1 MSSSWLATVGLA
13 AAVLG
18 VSTSLPQVWR
28 LLRSPGAEG
37 LSLASA
43 VLGAL
48 SAATWLTY
56 GALQVD
62 MPQIVANV
70 PGLAGATAV
79 AVLVLRRT
87 TTRPVHVVAACAG
100 WALVVLAVWAVAGP
114 VAVGTAAT
122 AVSLVARAPQVRE
135 VFVAPSLAGVSPLSF
150 GLSVTACTLWAVYGV
165 GTGQVPVWASSVLAG
180 AMSLVVVV
188 GTTVRTTSPA
198 TAPTAAPTAASTV
211 VPAALPPRASALA
224 AARHE
229 EESPA
234 LAA

>member
-1 MSSSWLATVGLA
+1 MFSSWLATVGLV

-37 LSLASA
+37 LSLAST

-56 GALQVD
+56 GVLQLD
-62 MPQIVANV
+62 PPQILANV
-70 PGLAGATAV
+70 PGLAGATV
-79 AVLVLRRT
+79 IAVLVLRRT
-87 TTRPVHVVAACAG
+87 TTPPGRVLVACGA
-100 WALVVLAVWAVAGP
+100 WALVVLAAWAVGGP

-122 AVSLVARAPQVRE
+122 CVSLVARAPQVRE
-135 VFVAPSLAGVSPLSF
+135 VFVAPSLAGVSPASF
-150 GLSVTACTLWAVYGV
+150 GLSVTACTLWAVYGL

-188 GTTVRTTSPA
+188 RTTTFRAPAAAPAAAPVRTSVPSAAPVAALAPSGRPYEEPA
-198 TAPTAAPTAASTV
+198 T
-211 VPAALPPRASALA
+211 LA
-224 AARHE
+224 A
-229 EESPA
+229 
-234 LAA
+234 

>member
-1 MSSSWLATVGLA
+1 MFSSWLATVGLV

-18 VSTSLPQVWR
+18 VSTSVPQVWR

-37 LSLASA
+37 LSLAST

-48 SAATWLTY
+48 SAATWLAY
-56 GALQVD
+56 GVLQVD
-62 MPQIVANV
+62 PPQILANV
-70 PGLAGATAV
+70 PGLAGATV
-79 AVLVLRRT
+79 IAVLVLRRT
-87 TTRPVHVVAACAG
+87 DARPVRVLAAAAA
-100 WALVVLAVWAVAGP
+100 WALLVVAVWAVAGP

-165 GTGQVPVWASSVLAG
+165 GTAQVPVWASSVLAG
-180 AMSLVVVV
+180 AMSFVVL
-188 GTTVRTTSPA
+188 VRTTTFRPVPVTVPA
-198 TAPTAAPTAASTV
+198 DAPALTAVAPAPGPAAAPAA
-211 VPAALPPRASALA
+211 P
-224 AARHE
+224 ARHE
-229 EESPA
+229 EEPAA

>member
-1 MSSSWLATVGLA
+1 MFSSWLATVGLV

-37 LSLASA
+37 LSLAST

-56 GALQVD
+56 GTLQLD
-62 MPQIVANV
+62 PPQILANV
-70 PGLAGATAV
+70 PGLAGAAAI

-87 TTRPVHVVAACAG
+87 STPPARVLAGCAA
-100 WALVVLAVWAVAGP
+100 WALVVLAAWAVAGP

-135 VFVAPSLAGVSPLSF
+135 VFVAPSLAGVSPASF
-150 GLSVTACTLWAVYGV
+150 ALSVTACTLWAVYGF

-180 AMSLVVVV
+180 SMSLVVVL
-188 GTTVRTTSPA
+188 RTATFRTPA
-198 TAPTAAPTAASTV
+198 GVARVAELAPAARRGEE
-211 VPAALPPRASALA
+211 PAALA
-224 AARHE
+224 A
-229 EESPA
+229 
-234 LAA
+234 